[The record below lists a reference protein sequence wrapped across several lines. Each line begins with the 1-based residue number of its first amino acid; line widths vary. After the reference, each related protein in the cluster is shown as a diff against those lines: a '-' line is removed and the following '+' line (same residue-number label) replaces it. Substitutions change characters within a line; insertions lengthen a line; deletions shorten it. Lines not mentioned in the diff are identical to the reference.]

1 MVIIG
6 FFALRYNEQHG
17 HWPLMK
23 AKNKAVDDADSVAD
37 VASDASSSTRREDDV
52 EMAAVSKGQEANGK
66 KSMTR
71 VREMSRMDSASSGSV
86 TTPTSDVPRT
96 IEIDA

>member
-1 MVIIG
+1 
-6 FFALRYNEQHG
+6 
-17 HWPLMK
+17 MK
-23 AKNKAVDDADSVAD
+23 AKNKDVDDVDSVAD
-37 VASDASSSTRREDDV
+37 VTSDASSSTRRDTDV
-52 EMAAVSKGQEANGK
+52 EMAAVSKGQEATGK

-86 TTPTSDVPRT
+86 ATPMSDVPRT

>member
-1 MVIIG
+1 
-6 FFALRYNEQHG
+6 
-17 HWPLMK
+17 MK
-23 AKNKAVDDADSVAD
+23 AKNKDVDDVDSVAD
-37 VASDASSSTRREDDV
+37 VKSDASSSTRRDTDV
-52 EMAAVSKGQEANGK
+52 EMAAVSKGQEATGK

-86 TTPTSDVPRT
+86 ATPTSDVPRT